1 MGTNGMNREGLL
13 EAIDAGV
20 AFTQTESVPTTAT
33 STGEAWA
40 PRPATLAIRKEAPAW
55 LTERVDQ
62 LRRLLELQENW
73 DSYGAKPIDPR
84 SVEFAILL
92 LRSLALVEGVEA
104 PTVTASPDGNAA
116 LCWDNGDRSL
126 DVEILP
132 DGIIDYSYLNDKNK
146 EGTTLDANDLAILLT
161 QW

>member
-1 MGTNGMNREGLL
+1 MAEQT
-13 EAIDAGV
+13 AGV
-20 AFTQTESVPTTAT
+20 AFFDAVGSLTIAKS
-33 STGEAWA
+33 SGEAW
-40 PRPATLAIRKEAPAW
+40 PPKTPTLAIRKEAPAW

-62 LRRLLELQENW
+62 LWGLLELQRNW
-73 DSYGAKPIDPR
+73 DSYGAKPIDRR
-84 SVEFAILL
+84 SVEFVILL

-132 DGIIDYSYLNDKNK
+132 DGNIEYSYLNDKNQ